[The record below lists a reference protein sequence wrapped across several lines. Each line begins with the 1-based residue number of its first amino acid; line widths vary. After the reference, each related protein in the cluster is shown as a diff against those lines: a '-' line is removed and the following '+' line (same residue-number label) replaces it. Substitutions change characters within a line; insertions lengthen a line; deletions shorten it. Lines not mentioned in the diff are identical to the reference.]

1 MKAVALV
8 EAGKMEVIDM
18 ADPLGDEG
26 VVVAVKAAGVCGTEL
41 HILDGMIPAPFFP
54 FVLGH
59 EGAGVVVSAPQGSS
73 VEKGDR
79 VAIYN
84 LWYCGECKWCRSG
97 REEVCS
103 NPVGQMGFNM
113 NGTFRDLVQ
122 VPSRNLVPLPSN
134 VSFQEAALLSCSGM
148 TAIHAIRLAKVSVGD
163 IAVVN
168 GIGGVGLMVIQACV
182 AAGATVIGI
191 ADTESRAALSREAG
205 ASNAIVLD
213 ESGYEVVADRIR
225 DLTGGEGAQ
234 HFFELVGTSASIN
247 AGIRG
252 LAKHG
257 AVVLI
262 GYTGENINI
271 HPIELILSEAR
282 ILSSV
287 AATQSDL
294 VTAIELASQ
303 GKMRSTID
311 TCYSLSDA
319 GVALDRLRAR
329 QVMGRNLLVWD

>member
-1 MKAVALV
+1 M
-8 EAGKMEVIDM
+8 
-18 ADPLGDEG
+18 
-26 VVVAVKAAGVCGTEL
+26 
-41 HILDGMIPAPFFP
+41 
-54 FVLGH
+54 
-59 EGAGVVVSAPQGSS
+59 
-73 VEKGDR
+73 
-79 VAIYN
+79 
-84 LWYCGECKWCRSG
+84 
-97 REEVCS
+97 CS

-311 TCYSLSDA
+311 TFYSLSDA